1 MRDRHTYKMDHEK
14 CGAMSNGK
22 KRRKRSRLRSTI
34 LAWLLVMCIFAI
46 IVLIVIAL
54 VMTIGEKSLRDKAQS
69 SAPNMVV
76 EEENNA
82 ENSAESNVVWQE
94 GWVRYDGKIYAY
106 NDDIITFL
114 VMGIDKEDEV
124 AESAS
129 GTDGGQSDAMFLVIV
144 NPHEKEINILAINRD
159 TMTEIQMVGMGPDGT
174 TVAGFAQITVQHGF
188 GDGKE
193 QSCEL
198 TRDAVSSL
206 LYDLPIHGYVAV
218 NMDAIPIINDTVGGV
233 EVTVLEDLTWVS
245 EKLKQGERITLK
257 GMDAYNYV
265 RFRDEGVFESARGR
279 LARQQQYLSAFAQK
293 LKDATKDDITV
304 PVKLY
309 QELSKYMVT
318 DVTVDEVAYL
328 AGQLLDYSFSG
339 DNVYT
344 MEGETVQGEIYEE
357 FYPDTDALKELMLEL
372 FYEEV
377 EQ

>member
-1 MRDRHTYKMDHEK
+1 MRDQNTHKIDQEK
-14 CGAMSNGK
+14 CDAMTNGK
-22 KRRKRSRLRSTI
+22 KRRKKNRLRNTI
-34 LAWLLVMCIFAI
+34 LAWFFALCIFI
-46 IVLIVIAL
+46 IVVLIVIAI

-69 SAPNMVV
+69 SGPNMVV
-76 EEENNA
+76 EE
-82 ENSAESNVVWQE
+82 NSAATSSESSAVWQE
-94 GWVRYDGKIYAY
+94 GWVRHDGKIYAY
-106 NDDIITFL
+106 NDDIMTFL

-124 AESAS
+124 TESTSA
-129 GTDGGQSDAMFLVIV
+129 TDGGQADAMFLVIV
-144 NPHEKEINILAINRD
+144 NPHEKDIKILAINRD
-159 TMTEIQMVGMGPDGT
+159 TMTDIQMVGMGPDGT
-174 TVAGFAQITVQHGF
+174 TAIGYGQITVQHGF

-198 TRDAVSSL
+198 TRDAVSAL

-218 NMDAIPIINDTVGGV
+218 SMDAIPIINDAVGGV

-245 EKLKQGERITLK
+245 KKLKQGEQITLK

-265 RFRDEGVFESARGR
+265 RFRDTGVFESARGR
-279 LARQQQYLSAFAQK
+279 LARQQQYLSAFAAK
-293 LKDATKDDITV
+293 LKEATKNDITV

-309 QELSKYMVT
+309 QELSEYMVT

-328 AGQLLDYSFSG
+328 AGQLLDYSFGG

-344 MEGETVQGEIYEE
+344 MEGETVQGETYEE
-357 FYPDTDALKELMLEL
+357 FYPDADALKELMLEL